1 MAFTFMDPRARS
13 PGLRRICLALL
24 LTLASPASSLRA
36 LEAAETA
43 LVREAQS
50 HLQKFET
57 NLNLALQSAGPGQEA
72 VPPAKA
78 RLAAVRL
85 QGALDAMA
93 QVKARLD
100 RLPGQDPAVE
110 PLLRQFN
117 TLTAAAQGLQAR
129 LTGGATPTAAPSASP
144 VTPISNAPGNRPA
157 AASAGASAT
166 PRLDYRQQEELKN
179 ARFYLREVEG
189 KVAALEQL
197 VGQVNP
203 VSDVTTLDFRLLQR
217 GMNTVAEARQ
227 RAGLVGPRLA
237 TLPATADGVAEAG
250 AELKT
255 LLTRLDTADQSLQP
269 LHAQLAA
276 LVDPKSHPKLA
287 ADTARI
293 RELAA
298 MFSDPLLFQ
307 SHRPHAAA
315 RVRELTSAQA
325 EHTRVLAAYA
335 ALLRQTTAESTALTA
350 ASAHFVD
357 RVGLFTAEMNAQR
370 AALPGSIDADFQ
382 KIDRMVQEAVSNQ
395 KPAFFTDGIPF
406 ELGLL
411 EEKID
416 LLDALEPARTA
427 ANRNRMKAVQGQ
439 VQKQQAALREAI
451 IAANELPRDEFQ
463 GGERAELVKLAT
475 DAWRKLEPG
484 ATVITVR
491 IPSSAWKR
499 DTRWRNQTGDW
510 YKIDRSFVQAQVIV
524 RHSDTLAVIRPVDLA
539 KNHLEG
545 DRITAAPMDA
555 LKDELMPHR
564 FLLLK
569 KVR

>member
-1 MAFTFMDPRARS
+1 MPFSFMDLRPRT
-13 PGLRRICLALL
+13 PGLRRICLALAL
-24 LTLASPASSLRA
+24 AVASPVSSLRA
-36 LEAAETA
+36 LEAAESA
-43 LVREAQS
+43 LLREAQS

-57 NLNLALQSAGPGQEA
+57 NLNLALQSAGPGAEA
-72 VPPAKA
+72 VPPSKA
-78 RLAAVRL
+78 RLAVVRL
-85 QGALDAMA
+85 QSALDAMA

-100 RLPGQDPAVE
+100 RLPGQDAAVE
-110 PLLRQFN
+110 PVLRQFA
-117 TLTAAAQGLQAR
+117 TLTAAAQGLRAR
-129 LTGGATPTAAPSASP
+129 LTGGAAPSAAAPASP
-144 VTPISNAPGNRPA
+144 VSSATTTPVNRPA
-157 AASAGASAT
+157 AAGAGASAT

-197 VGQVNP
+197 VAQVKP

-237 TLPATADGVAEAG
+237 NLPATADGVAEAG

-255 LLTRLDTADQSLQP
+255 LLTRLDTAEQALQP
-269 LHAQLAA
+269 LHARLAA
-276 LVDPKSHPKLA
+276 LVDPKSHPTLA

-307 SHRPHAAA
+307 THRPHAAA
-315 RVRELTSAQA
+315 RVRELASAQA
-325 EHTRVLAAYA
+325 EHKRVLEAYA

-350 ASAHFVD
+350 ASAHFGD
-357 RVGLFTAEMNAQR
+357 RVGLFTAEMNTQR
-370 AALPGSIDADFQ
+370 ASLPGSIDADFQ

-411 EEKID
+411 EEKLD

-427 ANRNRMKAVQGQ
+427 ANRMKAVQGL
-439 VQKQQAALREAI
+439 VKKQQVALREAI

-463 GGERAELVKLAT
+463 GGERDEIVKLAT
-475 DAWRKLEPG
+475 EAWRKLEPG
-484 ATVITVR
+484 ATVIAVR
-491 IPSSAWKR
+491 IPSSAWRR

-510 YKIDRSFVQAQVIV
+510 YKIHRSFVQAQVIV
-524 RHSDTLAVIRPVDLA
+524 RHSDTLPVIRPVDLG

-569 KVR
+569 RVR

>member
-1 MAFTFMDPRARS
+1 MPFSFMDLRPRT
-13 PGLRRICLALL
+13 PGLRRICLALAL
-24 LTLASPASSLRA
+24 AVASPVSSLRA
-36 LEAAETA
+36 LEAAESA
-43 LVREAQS
+43 LLREAQS

-57 NLNLALQSAGPGQEA
+57 NLNLALQSAGPGAEA
-72 VPPAKA
+72 VPPSKA
-78 RLAAVRL
+78 RLAVVRL
-85 QGALDAMA
+85 QSALDAMA

-100 RLPGQDPAVE
+100 RLPGQDAAVE
-110 PLLRQFN
+110 PVLRQFA
-117 TLTAAAQGLQAR
+117 TLTAAAQGLRAR
-129 LTGGATPTAAPSASP
+129 LTGGAAPSAAAPASP
-144 VTPISNAPGNRPA
+144 VSSATTTPVNRPA
-157 AASAGASAT
+157 AAGAGASAT

-197 VGQVNP
+197 VAQVKP

-237 TLPATADGVAEAG
+237 NLPATADGVAEAG

-255 LLTRLDTADQSLQP
+255 LLTRLDTAEQALQP
-269 LHAQLAA
+269 LHARLAA
-276 LVDPKSHPKLA
+276 LVDPKSHPTLA

-315 RVRELTSAQA
+315 RVRELASAQA
-325 EHTRVLAAYA
+325 EHKRVLEAYA

-350 ASAHFVD
+350 ASAHFGD
-357 RVGLFTAEMNAQR
+357 RVGLFTAEMNTQR
-370 AALPGSIDADFQ
+370 ASLPGSIDADFQ

-411 EEKID
+411 EEKLD

-427 ANRNRMKAVQGQ
+427 ANRMKAVQGL
-439 VQKQQAALREAI
+439 VKKQQVALREAI

-463 GGERAELVKLAT
+463 GGERDEIVKLAT
-475 DAWRKLEPG
+475 EAWRKLEPG
-484 ATVITVR
+484 ATVIAVR
-491 IPSSAWKR
+491 IPSSAWRR

-524 RHSDTLAVIRPVDLA
+524 RHSDTLAVIRPVDLG

>member
-1 MAFTFMDPRARS
+1 MPFSFMDLRPRT
-13 PGLRRICLALL
+13 PGLRRICLALAL
-24 LTLASPASSLRA
+24 AVASPVSSLRA
-36 LEAAETA
+36 LEAAESA
-43 LVREAQS
+43 LLREAQS

-57 NLNLALQSAGPGQEA
+57 NLNLALQSAGPGAEA
-72 VPPAKA
+72 VPPSKA
-78 RLAAVRL
+78 RLAVVRL
-85 QGALDAMA
+85 QSALDAMA

-100 RLPGQDPAVE
+100 RLPGQDAAVE
-110 PLLRQFN
+110 PVLRQFA
-117 TLTAAAQGLQAR
+117 TLTTAAQGLRAR
-129 LTGGATPTAAPSASP
+129 LTGGAAPSAAAPASP
-144 VTPISNAPGNRPA
+144 VSSATTTPVNRPA
-157 AASAGASAT
+157 AAGAGASAT

-197 VGQVNP
+197 VAQVKP

-237 TLPATADGVAEAG
+237 NLPATADGVAEAG

-255 LLTRLDTADQSLQP
+255 LLTRLDTAEQALQP
-269 LHAQLAA
+269 LHARLAA
-276 LVDPKSHPKLA
+276 LVDPKSHPTLA

-315 RVRELTSAQA
+315 RVRELASAQA
-325 EHTRVLAAYA
+325 EHKRVLEAYA

-350 ASAHFVD
+350 ASAHFGD
-357 RVGLFTAEMNAQR
+357 RVGLFTAEMNTQR
-370 AALPGSIDADFQ
+370 ASLPGSIDADFQ

-411 EEKID
+411 EEKLD

-427 ANRNRMKAVQGQ
+427 ANRMKAVQGL
-439 VQKQQAALREAI
+439 VKKQQVALREAI

-463 GGERAELVKLAT
+463 GGERDEIVKLAT
-475 DAWRKLEPG
+475 EAWRKLEPG
-484 ATVITVR
+484 ATVIAVR
-491 IPSSAWKR
+491 IPSSAWRR

-524 RHSDTLAVIRPVDLA
+524 RHSDTLAVIRPVDLG

>member
-1 MAFTFMDPRARS
+1 MPFSFMDLRPRT
-13 PGLRRICLALL
+13 PGLRRICLALAL
-24 LTLASPASSLRA
+24 AVASPVSSLRA
-36 LEAAETA
+36 LEAAESA
-43 LVREAQS
+43 LLREAQS

-57 NLNLALQSAGPGQEA
+57 NLNLALQSAGPGAEA
-72 VPPAKA
+72 VPPSKA
-78 RLAAVRL
+78 RLAVVRL
-85 QGALDAMA
+85 QSALDAMA

-100 RLPGQDPAVE
+100 RLPGQDAAVE
-110 PLLRQFN
+110 PVLRQFA
-117 TLTAAAQGLQAR
+117 TLTAAAQGLRAR
-129 LTGGATPTAAPSASP
+129 LTGGAAPSAAAPASP
-144 VTPISNAPGNRPA
+144 VSSATTTPVNRPA
-157 AASAGASAT
+157 AAGAGASAT

-197 VGQVNP
+197 VAQVKP

-237 TLPATADGVAEAG
+237 NLPATADGVAEAG

-255 LLTRLDTADQSLQP
+255 LLTRLDTAEQALQP
-269 LHAQLAA
+269 LHARLAA
-276 LVDPKSHPKLA
+276 LVDPKSHPTLA

-315 RVRELTSAQA
+315 RVRELASAQA
-325 EHTRVLAAYA
+325 EHKRVLEAYA

-350 ASAHFVD
+350 ASAHFGD
-357 RVGLFTAEMNAQR
+357 RVGLFTAEMNTQR
-370 AALPGSIDADFQ
+370 ASLPGSIDADFQ

-411 EEKID
+411 EEKLD

-427 ANRNRMKAVQGQ
+427 ANRMKAVQGL
-439 VQKQQAALREAI
+439 VKKQQVALREAI

-463 GGERAELVKLAT
+463 GGERDEIVKLAT
-475 DAWRKLEPG
+475 EAWRKLEPG
-484 ATVITVR
+484 ATVIAVR
-491 IPSSAWKR
+491 IPSSAWRR

-524 RHSDTLAVIRPVDLA
+524 RHSDTLPVIRPVDLG

-569 KVR
+569 RVR

>member
-1 MAFTFMDPRARS
+1 MPFSFMDLRPRT
-13 PGLRRICLALL
+13 PGLRRICLALAL
-24 LTLASPASSLRA
+24 AVASPVSSLRA
-36 LEAAETA
+36 LEAAESA
-43 LVREAQS
+43 LLREAQS

-57 NLNLALQSAGPGQEA
+57 NLNLALQSAGPGAEA
-72 VPPAKA
+72 VPPSKA
-78 RLAAVRL
+78 RLAVVRL
-85 QGALDAMA
+85 QSALDAMA

-100 RLPGQDPAVE
+100 RLPGQDAAVE
-110 PLLRQFN
+110 PVLRQFA
-117 TLTAAAQGLQAR
+117 TLTTAAQGLRAR
-129 LTGGATPTAAPSASP
+129 LTGGAAPSAAAPASP
-144 VTPISNAPGNRPA
+144 VSSATTTPVNRPA
-157 AASAGASAT
+157 AAGAGASAT

-197 VGQVNP
+197 VAQVKP

-237 TLPATADGVAEAG
+237 NLPATADGVAEAG

-255 LLTRLDTADQSLQP
+255 LLTRLDTAEQALQP
-269 LHAQLAA
+269 LHARLAA
-276 LVDPKSHPKLA
+276 LVDPKSHPTLA

-315 RVRELTSAQA
+315 RVRELASAQA
-325 EHTRVLAAYA
+325 EHKRVLEAYA

-350 ASAHFVD
+350 ASAHFGD
-357 RVGLFTAEMNAQR
+357 RVGLFTAEMNTQR
-370 AALPGSIDADFQ
+370 ASLPGSIDADFQ

-411 EEKID
+411 EEKLD

-427 ANRNRMKAVQGQ
+427 ANRMKAVQGL
-439 VQKQQAALREAI
+439 VKKQQVALREAI

-463 GGERAELVKLAT
+463 GGERDEIVKLAT
-475 DAWRKLEPG
+475 EAWRKLEPG
-484 ATVITVR
+484 ATVIAVR
-491 IPSSAWKR
+491 IPSSAWRR

-524 RHSDTLAVIRPVDLA
+524 RHSDTLAVIRPVDLG

-569 KVR
+569 RVR

>member
-1 MAFTFMDPRARS
+1 MPFSFMDLRPRT
-13 PGLRRICLALL
+13 PGLRRICLALAL
-24 LTLASPASSLRA
+24 AVASPVSSLRA
-36 LEAAETA
+36 LEAAESA
-43 LVREAQS
+43 LLREAQS

-57 NLNLALQSAGPGQEA
+57 NLNLALQSAGPGAEA
-72 VPPAKA
+72 VPPSKA
-78 RLAAVRL
+78 RLAVVRL
-85 QGALDAMA
+85 QSALDAMA

-100 RLPGQDPAVE
+100 RLPGQDAAVE
-110 PLLRQFN
+110 PVLRQFA
-117 TLTAAAQGLQAR
+117 TLTAAAQGLRAR
-129 LTGGATPTAAPSASP
+129 LTGGAAPSAAAPASP
-144 VTPISNAPGNRPA
+144 VSSATTTPVNRPA
-157 AASAGASAT
+157 AAGAGASAT

-197 VGQVNP
+197 VAQVKP

-237 TLPATADGVAEAG
+237 NLPATADGVAEAG

-255 LLTRLDTADQSLQP
+255 LLTRLDTAEQALQP
-269 LHAQLAA
+269 LHARLAA
-276 LVDPKSHPKLA
+276 LVDPKSHPTLA

-315 RVRELTSAQA
+315 RVRELASAQA
-325 EHTRVLAAYA
+325 EHKRVLEAYA

-350 ASAHFVD
+350 ASAHFGD
-357 RVGLFTAEMNAQR
+357 RVGLFTAEMNTQR
-370 AALPGSIDADFQ
+370 ASLPGSIDADFQ

-411 EEKID
+411 EEKLD

-427 ANRNRMKAVQGQ
+427 ANRMKAVQGL
-439 VQKQQAALREAI
+439 VKKQQVALREAI

-463 GGERAELVKLAT
+463 GGERDEIVKLAT
-475 DAWRKLEPG
+475 EAWRKLEPG
-484 ATVITVR
+484 ATVIAVR
-491 IPSSAWKR
+491 IPSSAWRR

-524 RHSDTLAVIRPVDLA
+524 RHSDTLAVIRPVDLG

-569 KVR
+569 RVR